1 LERYEVGETIGV
13 GGKLRAWHAGVASP
27 ARERET
33 QPRRHRHR
41 RVAATTTHPPL
52 TTPLNPHPPPPQT
65 GFAVV
70 KRGRD
75 RLTSEPVAIKVVDK
89 SRYAAGDTS
98 LEREIQVLCKVD
110 HPNCIRL
117 HSVFV
122 TARKVYLVTELVT
135 GGELLDR
142 ITERGH
148 YPEREAAGVV
158 RQILRGVAYLHR

>member
-1 LERYEVGETIGV
+1 VREDKQQEEHENVPR
-13 GGKLRAWHAGVASP
+13 RATSP
-27 ARERET
+27 A
-33 QPRRHRHR
+33 PS
-41 RVAATTTHPPL
+41 APIPANAPSPA
-52 TTPLNPHPPPPQT
+52 PPPPKKT

-75 RLTSEPVAIKVVDK
+75 RLSSEPVAIKVVDK

-117 HSVFV
+117 HSVYV

-148 YPEREAAGVV
+148 YPEKEAAAVV
-158 RQILRGVAYLHR
+158 GQILRGVAYLHR